1 MKNHSYSETFSFTQ
15 DQVNSFAEI
24 TGDKN
29 PIHLDEKY
37 AIDTVFKKP
46 IVHGMLT
53 AGIISKL
60 LGTKYP
66 GEGTIYLYQEMK
78 FLKPVYVNQ
87 NYRCVI
93 ETVEI
98 QYEKKRAILSTTIY
112 EGDELVLTGKALVQ
126 NERMFCAS
134 TN

>member
-60 LGTKYP
+60 LWGKKT
-66 GEGTIYLYQEMK
+66 GGGTINL
-78 FLKPVYVNQ
+78 
-87 NYRCVI
+87 
-93 ETVEI
+93 
-98 QYEKKRAILSTTIY
+98 
-112 EGDELVLTGKALVQ
+112 
-126 NERMFCAS
+126 
-134 TN
+134 